1 MRPTRQSQGYMLL
14 EATVAILVL
23 GIVSL
28 AIHGATRQAIQSR
41 AQAQDFTHAAFLMED
56 YLSTLELNKQVA
68 TGEWEGTFEGHTNRF
83 SYVCTIRPAYI
94 PSIVVNTSDDPAQ
107 PIYHEESYP
116 ADSSFMLHV
125 ALTARW
131 TRGEIPF
138 EETIETLL
146 PPTQLYIPS
155 DVAAPVEVGNE

>member
-1 MRPTRQSQGYMLL
+1 MSQTRHSHGYMLL

-56 YLSTLELNKQVA
+56 YLSTLELNKQVM
-68 TGEWEGTFEGHTNRF
+68 TGEWEGTFEGHANRF

-94 PSIVVNTSDDPAQ
+94 PPIMVNISDDPAQ
-107 PIYHEESYP
+107 PIYKEEAYP
-116 ADSSFMLHV
+116 AESSFLLHV
-125 ALTARW
+125 TLTARW

-146 PPTQLYIPS
+146 PPSQLYVPI
-155 DVAAPVEVGNE
+155 DVAAPVELGNE